1 MSFSDQ
7 RHATAPAEDEA
18 PAGSALDRL
27 AKRLAA
33 SRGETSSAPRRDLEQ
48 LVDMLARR
56 NIQTEDRLTDA
67 LEGLARW
74 AGRAEGEQAPSVAPR
89 PAAPPPDAPRPATL
103 RSALAEIAARQ
114 KDLDARDVRPAAAK
128 PEPASVA
135 PALSANEA
143 VIADMRRQIEALAG
157 AVDGLPTRSDVDGLL
172 REIASVA
179 ARCDAERPARLDP
192 TSLKAIEA
200 LVVEV
205 DRMRNDAASPQM
217 LARFAEEVTG
227 LSRQLEAIGPSNAEA
242 IETLAR
248 HIDDIRGELAHFT
261 KVGAVDG
268 LASDIQALVARL
280 DEQEAA
286 AARRSEDSARM
297 ESVLRAEIEALSPA
311 PALDAFAQRLDAL
324 TAQLGQRGS
333 VSPKLQALPEKVE
346 ALSGKIDAL
355 AENSGLADVGPKV
368 DAIARKL
375 AEPAAA
381 HPALAS
387 LSGKVESLHGKMDS
401 LAAAALTRAADVERI
416 ADAVRNELAALA
428 EPNGI
433 EAVGRRIESLAQQL
447 AERPSAAPAVLAL
460 SERVS
465 DLSTQIEDVAVAAQ
479 ARGSSFERIEEAVR
493 GIAEHLV
500 ATAAG
505 PSAGPDALVGI
516 EQRIVGLINN
526 LDRTD
531 GRIDDLNA
539 GFAALAA
546 RVEQSCAAV
555 ARDAGQAAA
564 DAVRESFVERDSG
577 EPAGGHGVGML
588 DLAEALGELRAAAV
602 RNDRRT
608 ADTLDAVRMTL
619 DRLADRMDALA
630 AGGWPAERPAYDDR
644 PLTAPAPAVDPIEAA
659 RAAARR
665 AMAEAIENEPEPVRV
680 RAAAPVAAPATAA
693 PAITASRAPIE
704 DDVFDLPM
712 EPAAPTVRAPEPAP
726 DTPAAA
732 PSAASFIAAARRA
745 AIQPSSELDDE
756 PSRPSAKA
764 KRAKGPGVRLP
775 DVTGLVS
782 TLKARRRPIVIA
794 LAAALIVLGV
804 VKLANSLHDDPAE
817 SAPTAHSPQSDL
829 VVPAAP
835 QAAAPAP
842 AAAPEIET
850 PRAEARRQEAPEP
863 APLAER
869 RADPVPPPTASEP
882 SAAPKPGAQ
891 LSPPRAPAKD
901 MTDFAFSQTLG
912 PAPQKF
918 EPPSTSAD
926 GLTTGSIN
934 RSANPDAL
942 PDSIGGATLRM
953 RAVQGDPSAQLEIAD
968 RFLDGRGV
976 PADAAAAARWLE
988 KAAAQ
993 GLAPAQHRLGSM
1005 YEKGRGVPRDILTAR
1020 RWYEQAAA
1028 SGNVRAMHNLGV
1040 IYAEGGLGKP
1050 DFGAASVW
1058 FRMAAERG
1066 LADSQYNLAVLQAR
1080 GLGGKRDLAEAYKWF
1095 ALASR
1100 QGDQDAGRKRDEVA
1114 KALGANLTAAQQ
1126 ATDAFRARVVDDSAN
1141 EAPTPPGGWDQ
1152 ASGSSARSARAT
1164 PASLR

>member
-7 RHATAPAEDEA
+7 RHAAAPATDEA

-33 SRGETSSAPRRDLEQ
+33 SRGETGSAPRRDLEQ

-74 AGRAEGEQAPSVAPR
+74 AGRAEGEQAPSVAP
-89 PAAPPPDAPRPATL
+89 APPRAAQPADAPRPATL

-114 KDLDARDVRPAAAK
+114 KDLDARDVRPAAQ
-128 PEPASVA
+128 PEPAPVA
-135 PALSANEA
+135 LAPSANDA

-157 AVDGLPTRSDVDGLL
+157 AVDGLPTRSDVDSLL
-172 REIASVA
+172 REIAAVA

-200 LVVEV
+200 LVIEV

-324 TAQLGQRGS
+324 TAQLGQRAA

-355 AENSGLADVGPKV
+355 AENSGLADVGRKV
-368 DAIARKL
+368 DAIAGKL
-375 AEPAAA
+375 AEPPAAN
-381 HPALAS
+381 PALVS
-387 LSGKVESLHGKMDS
+387 LSGKMESLHGKMDT

-416 ADAVRNELAALA
+416 ADVVRNELAALA
-428 EPNGI
+428 EPNAI
-433 EAVGRRIESLAQQL
+433 ESVERRIESLAQQL

-460 SERVS
+460 SERVF

-500 ATAAG
+500 ATAAA
-505 PSAGPDALVGI
+505 PAAPDALFGI
-516 EQRIVGLINN
+516 EQRIVDLINN

-539 GFAALAA
+539 GFSALAA
-546 RVEQSCAAV
+546 RVEQSCAAA

-564 DAVRESFVERDSG
+564 DAVRESFVERDSD

-602 RNDRRT
+602 RTDRRT

-630 AGGWPAERPAYDDR
+630 ASGWPVERAAYDDR
-644 PLTAPAPAVDPIEAA
+644 PLTAPAPTVDPIEAA

-665 AMAEAIENEPEPVRV
+665 AMAEAVESEPEPARV
-680 RAAAPVAAPATAA
+680 RAAAPVAAAAPAA

-726 DTPAAA
+726 DAPAAA

-745 AIQPSSELDDE
+745 AIQPSSDPDEE
-756 PSRPSAKA
+756 PSHTVVKAKGAKA
-764 KRAKGPGVRLP
+764 SSVRLP
-775 DVTGLVS
+775 DVTGAMS

-804 VKLANSLHDDPAE
+804 VKLANSLHDNPVDP
-817 SAPTAHSPQSDL
+817 APTAHSPQSDL
-829 VVPAAP
+829 AVPTAP

-869 RADPVPPPTASEP
+869 PADPIPPSATSEP
-882 SAAPKPGAQ
+882 APAPKPGAQ

-918 EPPSTSAD
+918 TTPSASVD

-976 PADAAAAARWLE
+976 AADPAAAARWLE

-1005 YEKGRGVPRDILTAR
+1005 YEKGRGVARDILSAR

-1126 ATDAFRARVVDDSAN
+1126 ATDAFRPRGVDDSAN

-1152 ASGSSARSARAT
+1152 VSSSSARSVRTT
-1164 PASLR
+1164 PVSLR